1 METVFRR
8 YFIVSLDKTVSV
20 PNLYKQ
26 KDSHS
31 SYQMTLLRVALPE
44 CKMQQ
49 NLKGQLI
56 LLFQTNMS
64 GNCDEN
70 CSLEKSPG
78 AHGFRTRIVFIS
90 TI

>member
-1 METVFRR
+1 M
-8 YFIVSLDKTVSV
+8 

-56 LLFQTNMS
+56 FVFQTNMS